1 MPQPRIR
8 MFAGPNGSGKSTV
21 KEYLLPHHIGA
32 YLNADELEQ
41 NLNTSHQ
48 LDFMAYHPAL
58 KAQDLIDFLKQKK
71 RPNAGQ
77 LVPLLTNESILLD
90 DWNIQFDASEIDSY
104 LCARIIDY
112 IRLEFLRLKISFTFE
127 TVMSHISKVEFLQEA
142 KRQGFKTY
150 LYYVSTVDPMINIAR
165 VKYRVSVGGHP
176 VPEQKIVE
184 RYYRSMDLL
193 MQAVDASDRTYLF
206 DNSSNGEKAAFIAE
220 IQSAETLKMNPEV
233 QQLPWWFAEKVLKD
247 FTEE

>member
-41 NLNTSHQ
+41 MLNTTHQ
-48 LDFMAYHPAL
+48 LNLMVYHSAL
-58 KAQDLIDFLKQKK
+58 KAQDLINFLKQKK
-71 RPNAGQ
+71 RPQIGHFI
-77 LVPLLTNESILLD
+77 PLLKLDPILLD
-90 DWNIQFDASEIDSY
+90 DYNIQFDQSEIDSY

-142 KRQGFKTY
+142 QRQGFKTY
-150 LYYVSTVDPMINIAR
+150 LYYVSTVDPLINIAR
-165 VKYRVSVGGHP
+165 VQYRVSVGGHP
-176 VPEQKIVE
+176 VPEKKIVE

-193 MQAVDASDRTYLF
+193 MQAVDASDRAYLF
-206 DNSSNGEKAAFIAE
+206 DNSSSGEKAAFIAE
-220 IQSAETLKMNPEV
+220 IQSAETLKMNPDV
-233 QQLPWWFAEKVLKD
+233 LHLPWWFAEKVLKEFID
-247 FTEE
+247 E